1 VRGWD
6 GPSVLSPSAEPAT
19 TGYWIPQELLAEPS
33 ALPGSSDAWT
43 AAPTFAV
50 DVAPVAGRGGAA
62 AEAEG
67 PDDEGVEPAP
77 RGGEASPSVVP
88 TASTGALAAR
98 SAIADPIRTVLDAV
112 TAELHRSDNPHL
124 GEVEPGRWWLRDPR
138 DIAGSRTPLS
148 DRVEWAVYSLLS
160 TSGGIAADAFSGRIT
175 SMFRGHDT
183 PDEELIRACV
193 ESYRSTIPDTDGLLQ
208 AQGTLPD
215 RFREH
220 GELVAGLTELGH
232 RLGLRVWM
240 SPHEQ
245 RRLHEGRPAGE
256 LLSDAERRV
265 YLPLVTPGPVE
276 ALERMDCIWY
286 LRGKATFLFEVEWT
300 AMLGD
305 PVLKRG
311 TAIPSGDTVVRFLVV
326 PAARTE
332 LIRLKLAR
340 SPVLRERLD
349 VDNWHILKSE
359 HLRTLMAAEAP
370 TLDDLGPLLGL
381 DPPIESL
388 GGQLPLFGTPEE
400 P

>member
-1 VRGWD
+1 MCIRD
-6 GPSVLSPSAEPAT
+6 RAAT
-19 TGYWIPQELLAEPS
+19 TDGDEQDAPAGEGQRPQE
-33 ALPGSSDAWT
+33 T
-43 AAPTFAV
+43 V
-50 DVAPVAGRGGAA
+50 
-62 AEAEG
+62 EG
-67 PDDEGVEPAP
+67 PVP
-77 RGGEASPSVVP
+77 RTGEAQPSVVSA
-88 TASTGALAAR
+88 ASAADR
-98 SAIADPIRTVLDAV
+98 HHVADPIRTVLDAV
-112 TAELHRSDNPHL
+112 TTELHRNDHPHL
-124 GEVEPGRWWLRDPR
+124 VEVEPGRWWLRDAR
-138 DIAGSRTPLS
+138 DMAEARAPLS

-160 TSGGIAADAFSGRIT
+160 TSGGIAADKFNDRIT

-183 PDEELIRACV
+183 PDDELIRACV
-193 ESYRSTIPDTDGLLQ
+193 ESYRVTIPDSDGLLQ
-208 AQGTLPD
+208 AQGTIQD

-220 GELVAGLTELGH
+220 GELVAGLAEVGH
-232 RLGLRVWM
+232 RLGLRVWI

-256 LLSDAERRV
+256 LLSDAERRA

-276 ALERMDCIWY
+276 ALEQTDAMWY

-340 SPVLRERLD
+340 SPVLRERLEL
-349 VDNWHILKSE
+349 DNWHILKAE
-359 HLRTLMAAEAP
+359 HLRTLMAAESP

-381 DPPIESL
+381 DPAAESL
-388 GGQLPLFGTPEE
+388 GGQLPLFGTPPEE
-400 P
+400 R